1 MIFASHRA
9 LSWYVSKELYPLSQR
24 NIKLRFTTVRKNT
37 HNMFLFLVIHLYDVP
52 DVFCHLYD
60 IAIASMPKF
69 ACSSYYSHWCISLDI
84 FGRTSNKSFI
94 PSSQFWSRWCFFIV
108 YRGIIIERS
117 MNAPF
122 ESPRIHLQA
131 YVSAYWRSLYTVI
144 CLSIGCIFFYS
155 P

>member
-1 MIFASHRA
+1 MSLKNFILYH
-9 LSWYVSKELYPLSQR
+9 KEILNCDLLQ
-24 NIKLRFTTVRKNT
+24 LDRKNT

-69 ACSSYYSHWCISLDI
+69 ASSSYYSHWCISLDI
-84 FGRTSNKSFI
+84 FGRTSNKIFI

-144 CLSIGCIFFYS
+144 SLSISCIFFYS